1 MSSLYLCRDCSG
13 AFHSLDELQSH
24 ERDEHE
30 MVMEADPD
38 MDDDKIGDEN
48 DEMTMIKVK
57 IEDSDSLSDTD
68 SSHISMNPTT
78 PSEKSS
84 GDKARYECEDCH
96 EMFAVKR
103 ELATHMRIHSGEQ
116 PHSCTQCGKEFGTRQ
131 LLKKHWMWHTG
142 ERSHVC
148 PHCNKAFFQK
158 GHLTQHLMIHSGGRP
173 HECPQCHKTFIFKFD
188 LNRHMKIHQER
199 GFSCLQC
206 GRSFLKQVM
215 LDEHH
220 LKCKG
225 KPSSPIRSLLT
236 PTMKAGLENAFA
248 VKQEQIVLSPETIAK
263 MAQKLLIQQQEN
275 QRSAFKTLL
284 VKQQENI
291 LNNNNNNETNIL
303 KNEDIKVGGFEIP
316 APTLSIN
323 LTCMLCKSQFNNQSS
338 FTLHMYMQHFTN
350 QNPHLSIDSTLLNLP
365 HHHHSH
371 PTISMG
377 NEPTPLGSDSDP
389 ATDTSCASSPQK
401 TSPLQL
407 MESSCLEQSSVS
419 PSSSSGA
426 SPQPTISE
434 SSTTSSCK
442 DCTNSWQRVHD
453 LEQQVLKKDEEFEN
467 YRQMTRQLISNVSN
481 FLTTTATPENM
492 FMMNAAN
499 VFTQIKNTL

>member
-1 MSSLYLCRDCSG
+1 
-13 AFHSLDELQSH
+13 
-24 ERDEHE
+24 
-30 MVMEADPD
+30 
-38 MDDDKIGDEN
+38 
-48 DEMTMIKVK
+48 MIKIK
-57 IEDSDSLSDTD
+57 LEDSDSLSDTD

-84 GDKARYECEDCH
+84 GEKGRYECEDCH

-206 GRSFLKQVM
+206 GRSFLKQIM

-225 KPSSPIRSLLT
+225 KPSSPVRSLLT
-236 PTMKAGLENAFA
+236 PTMKAGLESAFS
-248 VKQEQIVLSPETIAK
+248 VKPSPETIVLTQDTIAK

-275 QRSAFKTLL
+275 QRSALTTLL

-291 LNNNNNNETNIL
+291 LNNNTSDTTQIL
-303 KNEDIKVGGFEIP
+303 KKEVGGIGGFDVTT
-316 APTLSIN
+316 PTLPLN
-323 LTCMLCKSQFNNQSS
+323 LTCMLCKSQFSNQSA
-338 FTLHMYMQHFTN
+338 FTLHMYMYHFAN
-350 QNPHLSIDSTLLNLP
+350 QNTNLSIDSTPILNIP
-365 HHHHSH
+365 SHHHHNLQQTS
-371 PTISMG
+371 IG
-377 NEPTPLGSDSDP
+377 EPMEQTVLGSDSDP

-407 MESSCLEQSSVS
+407 LESSCLEQSSVS

-426 SPQPTISE
+426 SPQPTASE

-467 YRQMTRQLISNVSN
+467 YRQMTRQVRLLL
-481 FLTTTATPENM
+481 F
-492 FMMNAAN
+492 
-499 VFTQIKNTL
+499 

>member
-1 MSSLYLCRDCSG
+1 MLMDEDKMM
-13 AFHSLDELQSH
+13 AEDTDEL
-24 ERDEHE
+24 
-30 MVMEADPD
+30 A
-38 MDDDKIGDEN
+38 
-48 DEMTMIKVK
+48 MIKIK
-57 IEDSDSLSDTD
+57 IEDTDSLSDTD
-68 SSHISMNPTT
+68 SSHVSMNPTT

-84 GDKARYECEDCH
+84 SGEKGRYECEDCH

-236 PTMKAGLENAFA
+236 PTMKAGLESAFA
-248 VKQEQIVLSPETIAK
+248 VKQEPIVLSPETIAK

-275 QRSAFKTLL
+275 QRSAFNNLL
-284 VKQQENI
+284 VKQQQENI
-291 LNNNNNNETNIL
+291 LNNNNDSNIL
-303 KNEDIKVGGFEIP
+303 ANKEIGGFEIP
-316 APTLSIN
+316 APTLPLN
-323 LTCMLCKSQFNNQSS
+323 LTCMLCKAQFNNQST
-338 FTLHMYMQHFTN
+338 FTLHMYMYHVAN
-350 QNPHLSIDSTLLNLP
+350 QNTNLTLDSTLLNLP
-365 HHHHSH
+365 HHHHSIQ
-371 PTISMG
+371 TTSIAT
-377 NEPTPLGSDSDP
+377 EPTTLGSDSDP
-389 ATDTSCASSPQK
+389 ATDTSCASSPLK

-407 MESSCLEQSSVS
+407 LESSCLEQSSVS

-426 SPQPTISE
+426 SPQPTVSE
-434 SSTTSSCK
+434 SSTTSSSSSCK
-442 DCTNSWQRVHD
+442 DCTNSWQRIQD

-467 YRQMTRQLISNVSN
+467 YKKITKQLIANVSN
-481 FLTTTATPENM
+481 YLTTTQTPEKM

-499 VFTQIKNTL
+499 VFTQIKNSL